1 MYERDDIMYAD
12 DPTPLLTVKAVQP
25 LDNYTLR
32 IRFSTGEEKE
42 VDITPLLDEP
52 ALLPLKDK
60 AVFNRVYV
68 DYGAPVWN
76 DGTIDIAPEYLY
88 ELDTSR

>member
-1 MYERDDIMYAD
+1 MFELDGIMYAD
-12 DPTPLLTVKAVQP
+12 DPVPVLTVKAVQP
-25 LDNYTLR
+25 LDNYKLC

-42 VDITPLLDEP
+42 VDISLLLDEP
-52 ALLPLKDK
+52 AFLPLKDK

-76 DGTIDIAPEYLY
+76 DGKIDIAPIFI
-88 ELDTSR
+88 